1 MSTSTSTGATS
12 GGRTGILSPA
22 YLATTVGM
30 FGLIAFVAFEA
41 MAVTTVMPSVA
52 RDLDGFALY
61 ALSFAAPLASGVV
74 GMVGAG
80 MWSDRTGPVGP
91 LLSSMALFSLGLL
104 VCGTAPT
111 MEVLIAG
118 RVLQGLGGGALTVGL
133 YVVVGLV
140 YPTLLQPAIF
150 ASFAAAWVLPALFG
164 PGLAAL
170 VASALGW
177 RWVFTGTI
185 VLVVLALALI
195 APALRRMEPHP
206 EGTTTPLSRLGWALV
221 GAVAVLALELLGS
234 GTGPAGAAAVGAL
247 LLVFVALA
255 RLLPAGTLVGR
266 RGLPA
271 VVATRGLLS
280 AGFFCA
286 EAYIVYVLQDRWDLT
301 VGHAGIALTLVGVV
315 WALSSQVQSRLGTR
329 ISHERAMQS
338 GTAVVLAGIVA
349 MVVTVAVQV
358 GGGDLPAV
366 LPVAAYVLA
375 GAGMGFAYPRTGVAM
390 LAESTDRDR
399 GFNSSALSV
408 ADSLGAAL
416 ALSVSGVA
424 FAAAERGGTDPF
436 LVVYVLAGAIGAL
449 GVAAAVR
456 TRLH

>member
-1 MSTSTSTGATS
+1 MTSSTSTGATR
-12 GGRTGILSPA
+12 GRRGGILSPA

-104 VCGTAPT
+104 VCGTAPS
-111 MEVLIAG
+111 MEALIAG

-140 YPTLLQPAIF
+140 YPSLLQPAIF

-170 VASALGW
+170 VAGTIGW

-185 VLVVLALALI
+185 VLVVLALLLI

-206 EGTTTPLSRLGWALV
+206 EGTTTSMSRLGWAVV

-234 GTGPAGAAAVGAL
+234 ARGLAVAGALVSL
-247 LLVFVALA
+247 LLVFLALA
-255 RLLPAGTLVGR
+255 RLLPKGTLTGR
-266 RGLPA
+266 RGLAA
-271 VVATRGLLS
+271 VVATGGCS
-280 AGFFCA
+280 ALPSSA
-286 EAYIVYVLQDRWDLT
+286 RRPTSSTSSRT
-301 VGHAGIALTLVGVV
+301 VGT
-315 WALSSQVQSRLGTR
+315 SRSAR
-329 ISHERAMQS
+329 
-338 GTAVVLAGIVA
+338 
-349 MVVTVAVQV
+349 
-358 GGGDLPAV
+358 PAS
-366 LPVAAYVLA
+366 
-375 GAGMGFAYPRTGVAM
+375 R
-390 LAESTDRDR
+390 
-399 GFNSSALSV
+399 
-408 ADSLGAAL
+408 
-416 ALSVSGVA
+416 
-424 FAAAERGGTDPF
+424 
-436 LVVYVLAGAIGAL
+436 
-449 GVAAAVR
+449 
-456 TRLH
+456 